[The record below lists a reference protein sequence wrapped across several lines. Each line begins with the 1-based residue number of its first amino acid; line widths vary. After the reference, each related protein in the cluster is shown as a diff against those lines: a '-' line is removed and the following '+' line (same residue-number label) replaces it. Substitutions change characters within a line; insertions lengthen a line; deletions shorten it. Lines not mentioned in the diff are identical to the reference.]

1 VELIKDRTF
10 KGDTLQIDNRI
21 FIDCLLI
28 NCTLEY
34 EGGAVSFKRTQMR
47 GCQYVF
53 FGRAK
58 RTFFTPSSRRIERQ
72 EEAEHRSM
80 MLLCLTTSKAKF
92 SLMLLNDLAAYP

>member
-1 VELIKDRTF
+1 MELIKDRTF

-34 EGGAVSFKRTQMR
+34 EGGAVSFKQTQMR

-58 RTFFTPSSRRIERQ
+58 RTVHFLQGVGLMPYMP
-72 EEAEHRSM
+72 AEW
-80 MLLCLTTSKAKF
+80 AEF
-92 SLMLLNDLAAYP
+92 SELVH